1 MKSIHSSQGIS
12 LTLLSMKEEKDLF
25 ASVNLISAVTNF
37 EWLKS
42 AFTFYYLLV
51 QRRFLV
57 VMTIKTLK
65 RASLKSI
72 NQKLCGAN
80 SSIESTIK

>member
-1 MKSIHSSQGIS
+1 
-12 LTLLSMKEEKDLF
+12 MKEEKDLF

-37 EWLKS
+37 EWLES
-42 AFTFYYLLV
+42 VFTSYYLLLV

-65 RASLKSI
+65 RASLKII
-72 NQKLCGAN
+72 NQTLCGAN
-80 SSIESTIK
+80 SSIESTIN